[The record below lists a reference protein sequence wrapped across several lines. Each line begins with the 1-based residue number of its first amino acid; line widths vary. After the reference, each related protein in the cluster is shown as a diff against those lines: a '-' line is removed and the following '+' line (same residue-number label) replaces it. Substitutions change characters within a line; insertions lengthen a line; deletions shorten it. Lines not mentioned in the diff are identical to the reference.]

1 MKILHL
7 DSSINHEFSVT
18 RQLSAEIVRQLVATG
33 QEHQLTYRDLVKD
46 EISHLTGE
54 IASGFRPVSGRPI
67 AKARLDSEQQVSDAL
82 VSEFLESEVIVLGA
96 PMYNFSVSSQLK
108 AWMDRIAQP
117 GKTFSYTPTGP
128 VGLAGGK
135 KVIIASARGGF
146 YAGTGLEDMDFQEQF
161 LRKFLGSLG
170 ISCVEFVR
178 AEGVS
183 KGEDVKHRE
192 ISRALSLIPQV
203 ITAISAARE

>member
-54 IASGFRPVSGRPI
+54 IASGFRSVSERPI
-67 AKARLDSEQQVSDAL
+67 ATPLLASEQQISDAL
-82 VSEFLESEVIVLGA
+82 VSEFLESEMIVVGA

-117 GKTFSYTPTGP
+117 GKPSAIPQLGP
-128 VGLAGGK
+128 LDLRGQ

-161 LRKFLGSLG
+161 LRKFLGFWASRVLNL
-170 ISCVEFVR
+170 SVLKVCRKVR
-178 AEGVS
+178 
-183 KGEDVKHRE
+183 
-192 ISRALSLIPQV
+192 
-203 ITAISAARE
+203 T